1 MDGSEVFMAQVS
13 ISEAARLTGKSRRT
27 IQRYVATG
35 KLSLSHND
43 VTEKNIDISELIR
56 VFGEIKKEEVTS
68 SDTPEM
74 VTMSHHVTSIDD
86 RKNLENE
93 LLKKEIEFLK
103 QRLEDKDAHIDSL
116 KNAMLLI
123 ESKLPTTPEPAPV
136 PTKKPWQ
143 FWKK

>member
-1 MDGSEVFMAQVS
+1 MAQVS

-35 KLSLSHND
+35 KLSLSHNGT
-43 VTEKNIDISELIR
+43 TEKVIDISELIR
-56 VFGEIKKEEVTS
+56 VFGEINKEEVTPN
-68 SDTPEM
+68 DTPKI
-74 VTMSHHVTSIDD
+74 VSMSHRVTHDNDSSE
-86 RKNLENE
+86 LENE

-123 ESKLPTTPEPAPV
+123 ESKLPSTPA
-136 PTKKPWQ
+136 KKSWQ

>member
-1 MDGSEVFMAQVS
+1 MAQVS
-13 ISEAARLTGKSRRT
+13 ISEAAKLTGKSRRT

-35 KLSLSHND
+35 KVSLSRSD
-43 VTEKNIDISELIR
+43 ATGKSIDISELIR
-56 VFGEIKKEEVTS
+56 VFGDLKKEDVTPTITHE
-68 SDTPEM
+68 D
-74 VTMSHHVTSIDD
+74 VTMSHHVTGSDD
-86 RKNLENE
+86 KKKLENE

-123 ESKLPTTPEPAPV
+123 ESKLPTTTQESTPT
-136 PTKKPWQ
+136 PTKKSWQ

>member
-1 MDGSEVFMAQVS
+1 MAQVS

-43 VTEKNIDISELIR
+43 ATGKNIDTSELIR
-56 VFGEIKKEEVTS
+56 VFGEIKKDIV
-68 SDTPEM
+68 TPEDTLKK
-74 VTMSHHVTSIDD
+74 VTLSHHVTHDNDSS
-86 RKNLENE
+86 KLENE

-123 ESKLPTTPEPAPV
+123 EPKLSATPEPQPI
-136 PTKKPWQ
+136 PETKKFWA
-143 FWKK
+143 FWKR

>member
-1 MDGSEVFMAQVS
+1 MAQVS
-13 ISEAARLTGKSRRT
+13 ISEAAKLTGKSRRT

-35 KLSLSHND
+35 KMSLSHND
-43 VTEKNIDISELIR
+43 ATEKTIDISELIR
-56 VFGEIKKEEVTS
+56 VFGEIKKENVTPVVTHK
-68 SDTPEM
+68 D
-74 VTMSHHVTSIDD
+74 VTMSHHVTDGDD
-86 RKNLENE
+86 KKKLENE

-123 ESKLPTTPEPAPV
+123 ESKLPATHEHQPMPV
-136 PTKKPWQ
+136 TKKSWQ

>member
-1 MDGSEVFMAQVS
+1 MAQVS
-13 ISEAARLTGKSRRT
+13 ISEAAKLTGKSRRT

-35 KLSLSHND
+35 KVSLSRSD
-43 VTEKNIDISELIR
+43 ATGKSIDISELIR
-56 VFGEIKKEEVTS
+56 VFGDLKKENVTPTITHE
-68 SDTPEM
+68 D
-74 VTMSHHVTSIDD
+74 VTMSHHVISSDD
-86 RKNLENE
+86 KKTLENE

-123 ESKLPTTPEPAPV
+123 ESKLPTTTQESTPT
-136 PTKKPWQ
+136 PTKKSWQ

>member
-1 MDGSEVFMAQVS
+1 MAQVS
-13 ISEAARLTGKSRRT
+13 ISEAAKLTGKSRRT

-35 KLSLSHND
+35 KMSLSHND
-43 VTEKNIDISELIR
+43 TTEKTIDTSELIR
-56 VFGEIKKEEVTS
+56 VFGTIRKENITPVVTHE
-68 SDTPEM
+68 D
-74 VTMSHHVTSIDD
+74 VTMSHYVTDGDD
-86 RKNLENE
+86 KKKLENE

-123 ESKLPTTPEPAPV
+123 ESKLPATPEPAA
-136 PTKKPWQ
+136 PTPAKKSWQ

>member
-1 MDGSEVFMAQVS
+1 MAQVS

-27 IQRYVATG
+27 IQRYIATG
-35 KLSLSHND
+35 KLSLAHND
-43 VTEKNIDISELIR
+43 VTEKTIDISELMR
-56 VFGEIKKEEVTS
+56 VFGEIKKEEVTPN
-68 SDTPEM
+68 DTPEI
-74 VTMSHHVTSIDD
+74 VTMSHRVTNDND
-86 RKNLENE
+86 RSKLENE

-123 ESKLPTTPEPAPV
+123 ESKLPATSEPAV
-136 PTKKPWQ
+136 PTPAKKSWQ

>member
-1 MDGSEVFMAQVS
+1 MAQVS
-13 ISEAARLTGKSRRT
+13 ISEAARLTKKSRRT

-43 VTEKNIDISELIR
+43 TKEKNIDISELIR
-56 VFGEIKKEEVTS
+56 VFGEINKNEVTPN
-68 SDTPEM
+68 DTPKT
-74 VTMSHHVTSIDD
+74 VTMSHYVTHNNDNS
-86 RKNLENE
+86 KLENE

-123 ESKLPTTPEPAPV
+123 ESKQPTTPEPVAPAS
-136 PTKKPWQ
+136 TKKPWQ

>member
-1 MDGSEVFMAQVS
+1 MAQVS

-27 IQRYVATG
+27 IQRYIATG
-35 KLSLSHND
+35 KLSLYHD
-43 VTEKNIDISELIR
+43 DATGKNIDISELIR
-56 VFGEIKKEEVTS
+56 VFGEIKKEDVTPIS
-68 SDTPEM
+68 TLEN
-74 VTMSHHVTSIDD
+74 VTMSQSVTNSDD
-86 RKNLENE
+86 RKELENE

-123 ESKLPTTPEPAPV
+123 EFKLPATPDPV
-136 PTKKPWQ
+136 AQSASKKSWQ

>member
-1 MDGSEVFMAQVS
+1 MTQVS
-13 ISEAARLTGKSRRT
+13 ISEAAKLTGKSRRT

-35 KLSLSHND
+35 KVSLSRSD
-43 VTEKNIDISELIR
+43 ETGKSIDISELIR
-56 VFGEIKKEEVTS
+56 VFGDLKKENATPAI
-68 SDTPEM
+68 TPED
-74 VTMSHHVTSIDD
+74 VTMSHHVTSSDD
-86 RKNLENE
+86 KKTLENE

-123 ESKLPTTPEPAPV
+123 ESKLPTTTQESTPTPA
-136 PTKKPWQ
+136 KKSWR

>member
-1 MDGSEVFMAQVS
+1 MTQVS

-35 KLSLSHND
+35 KLSMSHSD
-43 VTEKNIDISELIR
+43 ATKKNIDISELIR
-56 VFGEIKKEEVTS
+56 VFGEIRKEDVTS
-68 SDTPEM
+68 VITNES
-74 VTMSHHVTSIDD
+74 VTMSHHVTNGSDN
-86 RKNLENE
+86 KKSENE

-103 QRLEDKDAHIDSL
+103 QRIEDKDAHIDSL

-123 ESKLPTTPEPAPV
+123 ESKLSVRQDSQPIPV
-136 PTKKPWQ
+136 TKKSWQ

>member
-1 MDGSEVFMAQVS
+1 MAQVS

-35 KLSLSHND
+35 KLSLSYSD
-43 VTEKNIDISELIR
+43 TTEKNIDISEIMR
-56 VFGEIKKEEVTS
+56 VFGEINKEKVTP
-68 SDTPEM
+68 SDTPKI
-74 VTMSHHVTSIDD
+74 VTMSHHVTHNNDSSI
-86 RKNLENE
+86 LENE

-123 ESKLPTTPEPAPV
+123 ESKLPPTPEPQPAPV
-136 PTKKPWQ
+136 TKKTWQ